1 MDVRILAATN
11 KNLEKETKAGNFR
24 EDLFYRLNV
33 IPLHIPPLRERRED
47 IPLLTEYFLS
57 YFSKKRKREN
67 VRMVPEVIH
76 LFLQYPW
83 PGNVRELENLIERV
97 IILSEDGL
105 ITPKDL
111 PQRFQEFQ
119 EFPLKRESENAL
131 ILPEPDLEVLF
142 PEQGVNMNGLVE
154 EMEKSL
160 IQQAIRKSK
169 GVKSKAAELLGLKR
183 TTLLEKMKKFEI
195 DLN

>member
-1 MDVRILAATN
+1 VDVRILAATN

-47 IPLLTEYFLS
+47 IPLLAEYFLS
-57 YFSKKRKREN
+57 NFSKKRKREN
-67 VRMVPEVIH
+67 IRMVPEVLH
-76 LFLQYPW
+76 FFLQYPW

-105 ITPKDL
+105 IGPKDL

-119 EFPLKRESENAL
+119 RIPGQGETDPPLLSPKPGR
-131 ILPEPDLEVLF
+131 EVLL
-142 PEQGVNMNGLVE
+142 PDQGVNMNSLVE

-160 IQQAIRKSK
+160 ILQAIRKSK

-183 TTLLEKMKKFEI
+183 TTLLEKMKKFEM
-195 DLN
+195 DFN

>member
-1 MDVRILAATN
+1 M
-11 KNLEKETKAGNFR
+11 
-24 EDLFYRLNV
+24 
-33 IPLHIPPLRERRED
+33 
-47 IPLLTEYFLS
+47 
-57 YFSKKRKREN
+57 
-67 VRMVPEVIH
+67 
-76 LFLQYPW
+76 QYPW

-105 ITPKDL
+105 IVPKDL
-111 PQRFQEFQ
+111 PQRFQDFQ
-119 EFPLKRESENAL
+119 GLPLSRQDEPEVP
-131 ILPEPDLEVLF
+131 IIPTEPDREVLL

-195 DLN
+195 DLNYS